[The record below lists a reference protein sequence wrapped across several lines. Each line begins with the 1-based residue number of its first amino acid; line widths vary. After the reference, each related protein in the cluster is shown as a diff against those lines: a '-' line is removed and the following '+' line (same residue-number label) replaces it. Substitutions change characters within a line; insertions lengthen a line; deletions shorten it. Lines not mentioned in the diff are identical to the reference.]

1 MDGQRP
7 EAMDAAALLPL
18 NPRDFIVLLILADG
32 PSHGYGIVKEAEE
45 RFGPTVR
52 LDPAN
57 LYRAILRLMR
67 DGVVEDATAPPPDA
81 SEQRRY
87 FRITRF
93 GREVVAAEA
102 ARLAKLTDAARTL
115 SLIR

>member
-1 MDGQRP
+1 MTSRKKGPVRAED
-7 EAMDAAALLPL
+7 LLPL

-32 PSHGYGIVKEAEE
+32 PAHGYGIVKSAETS
-45 RFGPTVR
+45 FGDAVP

-67 DGVVEDATAPPPDA
+67 DGVVEDAPEAVEEGG
-81 SEQRRY
+81 EQRRY
-87 FRITRF
+87 FRITAF
-93 GREVVAAEA
+93 GRAVVAAEA
-102 ARLAKLTDAARTL
+102 ARLATLTEAARTL